1 MKLNLPIG
9 TSDFKKVRLQDS
21 YYIDKSLL
29 IKEVIEDDAE
39 VILLPRPRRFGKTL
53 NMSMLRYFFDRD
65 EATENRAL
73 FEGLQIYDEPVFEL
87 HQGKYPVI
95 FISFKDIKALN
106 FETAIEKI
114 QMLISELFIDHQNSV
129 NFDQLQ
135 IEQKDTYNSIKRQTS
150 NLAVLS
156 NSLHLL
162 TNLLYAASKQK
173 PIVLIDEYD
182 TPIHSAYN
190 KKYYDEMILFMSS
203 FLGSVLKYNENL
215 YKCVLTGTLRVSRE
229 SIFTGLN
236 NIKIYSLLST
246 KFNDK
251 FGFTQPEV
259 SKLLEDFGY
268 GHEVEAVRRW
278 YNGYIVGGLDV
289 YNPWSVINY
298 VHSHEDGFK
307 PYWLNTSGNDLIK
320 EIVKDSP
327 YSVQVEIKELLDD
340 KPVIKTINENIS
352 FPELKNTENSIYSF
366 LFFSGYLKAR
376 LVEHSDEADY
386 YNLAIPNVEV
396 KRLFKDIIL
405 NWFEGI
411 IEKDKLSMLLNAL
424 TQGNVKLF
432 ERLLSDF
439 VVASLSFHLT
449 GSKNVEK
456 VYQAFMLGLLVS
468 LSDRY
473 EVTSEKESGYGR
485 YDLAIVPFD
494 KSKKAI
500 IMEFKTIDA
509 FYEETKDIAL
519 DLAMN
524 QIEDRQYAAA
534 IEQRGYSDILKL
546 AIVFDG
552 KRVWVKS

>member
-1 MKLNLPIG
+1 MKQNLSIG
-9 TSDFKKVRLQDS
+9 ISDFKSLREQAY
-21 YYIDKSLL
+21 YYIDKSLM
-29 IKEVIEDDAE
+29 IKEVLNDPSHI
-39 VILLPRPRRFGKTL
+39 ILLPRPRRFGKTL
-53 NMSMLRYFFDRD
+53 NMSMLRYFFDLD

-87 HQGKYPVI
+87 HQGKYPII

-106 FETAIEKI
+106 FKAAIEKI
-114 QMLISELFIDHQNSV
+114 RDLIGTELLKFKFLLQSDAVELIEKK
-129 NFDQLQ
+129 QL
-135 IEQKDTYNSIKRQTS
+135 DTVL
-150 NLAVLS
+150 NLKASQSQLES
-156 NSLHLL
+156 CLKKICKSLYSHF
-162 TNLLYAASKQK
+162 KQK

-203 FLGSVLKYNENL
+203 FLGSVLKDNENL

-236 NIKIYSLLST
+236 NIKIYSLLSS

-340 KPVIKTINENIS
+340 KPLIKTINENIS

-405 NWFEGI
+405 NWFEMTFR
-411 IEKDKLSMLLNAL
+411 DKGRMMLNAL
-424 TQGNVKLF
+424 FEKDTELF
-432 ERLLSDF
+432 ADILGDCILKTLSVYDVDKREPER
-439 VVASLSFHLT
+439 
-449 GSKNVEK
+449 
-456 VYQAFMLGLLVS
+456 VYQAFLLGLLVS
-468 LSDRY
+468 MGEEY
-473 EVTSEKESGYGR
+473 EVTSNKESGYGR
-485 YDLAIVPFD
+485 YDICIIPL
-494 KSKKAI
+494 KKNKPCI
-500 IMEFKTIDA
+500 IMELKQIRKS
-509 FYEETKDIAL
+509 ETTTTAL
-519 DLAMN
+519 ESALL
-524 QIEDRQYAAA
+524 QIEKQRYATSL
-534 IEQRGYSDILKL
+534 EQRGYTDILKL
-546 AIVFDG
+546 AVVFDG